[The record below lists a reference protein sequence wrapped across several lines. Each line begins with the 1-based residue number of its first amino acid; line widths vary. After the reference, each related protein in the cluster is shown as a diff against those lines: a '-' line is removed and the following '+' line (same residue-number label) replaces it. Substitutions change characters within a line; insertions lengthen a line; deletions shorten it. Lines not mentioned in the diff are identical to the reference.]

1 MVTPIGKGTRGLIVA
16 PPRTG
21 KTTILK
27 QIANAITTNHPEV
40 HVMVLLI
47 DERPEEVTDFQRSV
61 KAEVVASS
69 NDQDLE
75 THVRLSR
82 FMIERCRRMV
92 EAGKDVFVLLDSIT
106 RVARAYNSVHGGS
119 GRTMTGG
126 VDARALEIP
135 RKMFAS
141 ARKIEEGGSL
151 TILAT
156 ALVDT
161 GSRMDELIFQEFK
174 GTGNMELILD
184 RKLSDRRLFPA
195 IDIPKSGTRKEE
207 KLFPKHQIEAV
218 RKLRR
223 TMVDLNPVEAM
234 ETLIAALK
242 KHKTNDELLAKLASR
257 PLKRLTHTFDAA
269 SVQRSSPRHR
279 SRPGARARRWS
290 GCCRSTRP
298 SSRADI
304 PTPPRLA
311 SQLEVS
317 TKSIHRD
324 LEFMRDRLELP
335 IEYDGSRFGYLLHRG
350 SQGLPHAANHGGRT
364 LRARGRREGPPAI
377 PRHQLREA
385 APERAQ
391 KDGAVPA
398 RHDFAQPDRRR
409 ADHLLPH
416 QRRADPGPG
425 DLRRAGQSH
434 HGAPA
439 TRAHLSQAR
448 PASSPSNASSIPI
461 TSPTSTASGSSSPTT
476 TCARTSAPS
485 SPRASKPSGRTG
497 KTFER
502 RQKFSLE
509 KRLRGSFGVQSGQG
523 EFDVVIRFNERVADY
538 IREKK
543 WHDSQQLRELKD
555 GGVELRLK
563 LSSLAEVGRWV
574 LSWGGDAV
582 VVRPAELAQSVRQS
596 AQRVLREG
604 SAS

>member
-1 MVTPIGKGTRGLIVA
+1 MSTAINNDSKSTTTLELGSGYLEISEKGFGFLRTAENHFHPKPTDIFVTPDTIKRNFLREGSYVVGPTQPPHRGNSPQLKAVEKVNDMVFEDYTKSVRFENLTTIDPIEKYRLETSPDLIETRVIDMVTPLGKGTRGLIVA

-27 QIANAITTNHPEV
+27 QIANAITANHPEV

-106 RVARAYNSVHGGS
+106 RVARAYNSAHGGS

-151 TILAT
+151 TIIAT

-234 ETLIAALK
+234 ETLVAALR
-242 KHKTNDELLAKLASR
+242 KHKTNDELLAKL
-257 PLKRLTHTFDAA
+257 L
-269 SVQRSSPRHR
+269 
-279 SRPGARARRWS
+279 
-290 GCCRSTRP
+290 
-298 SSRADI
+298 
-304 PTPPRLA
+304 
-311 SQLEVS
+311 
-317 TKSIHRD
+317 
-324 LEFMRDRLELP
+324 
-335 IEYDGSRFGYLLHRG
+335 
-350 SQGLPHAANHGGRT
+350 
-364 LRARGRREGPPAI
+364 
-377 PRHQLREA
+377 
-385 APERAQ
+385 
-391 KDGAVPA
+391 
-398 RHDFAQPDRRR
+398 
-409 ADHLLPH
+409 
-416 QRRADPGPG
+416 
-425 DLRRAGQSH
+425 
-434 HGAPA
+434 
-439 TRAHLSQAR
+439 
-448 PASSPSNASSIPI
+448 
-461 TSPTSTASGSSSPTT
+461 
-476 TCARTSAPS
+476 
-485 SPRASKPSGRTG
+485 
-497 KTFER
+497 
-502 RQKFSLE
+502 
-509 KRLRGSFGVQSGQG
+509 
-523 EFDVVIRFNERVADY
+523 
-538 IREKK
+538 
-543 WHDSQQLRELKD
+543 
-555 GGVELRLK
+555 
-563 LSSLAEVGRWV
+563 
-574 LSWGGDAV
+574 
-582 VVRPAELAQSVRQS
+582 
-596 AQRVLREG
+596 
-604 SAS
+604 

>member
-1 MVTPIGKGTRGLIVA
+1 MSTATRHDSSHNTGTMEIGSGYLEISEKGFGFLRTAENHFHPKPTDIFVTPDTIKRSFLREGSLVEGPTQPPHRGNSPQLKAVDRVNGMPFDQYTKSVRFENLTTIDPIEKFKLETTPDLIETRVIDMVTPLGKGTRGLIVA

-21 KTTILK
+21 KTTVLK

-40 HVMVLLI
+40 YVLVLLI

-234 ETLIAALK
+234 ETLVAALK
-242 KHKTNDELLAKLASR
+242 KHKTNEELLSKL
-257 PLKRLTHTFDAA
+257 L
-269 SVQRSSPRHR
+269 
-279 SRPGARARRWS
+279 
-290 GCCRSTRP
+290 
-298 SSRADI
+298 
-304 PTPPRLA
+304 
-311 SQLEVS
+311 
-317 TKSIHRD
+317 
-324 LEFMRDRLELP
+324 
-335 IEYDGSRFGYLLHRG
+335 
-350 SQGLPHAANHGGRT
+350 
-364 LRARGRREGPPAI
+364 
-377 PRHQLREA
+377 
-385 APERAQ
+385 
-391 KDGAVPA
+391 
-398 RHDFAQPDRRR
+398 
-409 ADHLLPH
+409 
-416 QRRADPGPG
+416 
-425 DLRRAGQSH
+425 
-434 HGAPA
+434 
-439 TRAHLSQAR
+439 
-448 PASSPSNASSIPI
+448 
-461 TSPTSTASGSSSPTT
+461 
-476 TCARTSAPS
+476 
-485 SPRASKPSGRTG
+485 
-497 KTFER
+497 
-502 RQKFSLE
+502 
-509 KRLRGSFGVQSGQG
+509 
-523 EFDVVIRFNERVADY
+523 
-538 IREKK
+538 
-543 WHDSQQLRELKD
+543 
-555 GGVELRLK
+555 
-563 LSSLAEVGRWV
+563 
-574 LSWGGDAV
+574 
-582 VVRPAELAQSVRQS
+582 
-596 AQRVLREG
+596 
-604 SAS
+604 